1 MAFYLFFFF
10 KREQTKSLAVFQVG
24 IDGNTGSRGQIAK
37 RHLGGAEVENVA
49 VAVTVECPGGC
60 SGGSSGEGGS

>member
-1 MAFYLFFFF
+1 MWLFIFYFL

-24 IDGNTGSRGQIAK
+24 IDGNTGSRGQIAE

-49 VAVTVECPGGC
+49 VAD
-60 SGGSSGEGGS
+60 SGVSRGLFWGQQW